1 MKQFNVTST
10 SERTLLSQEQEYAL
24 FQRLRQGESRVREQL
39 IFAFMPL
46 AEAVAHRHYWRIHW
60 VLESLELDDVISA
73 ACEGLLKAVDRHDHT
88 QGSRFSTFAKT
99 WIEKE
104 VRLHIRGEKWWAP
117 SITDYTYKL
126 LLAALKIQRLD
137 EDIANGD
144 HPPSLSPSE
153 EEARAS
159 WFNRISGGGS
169 VARHRL
175 SQILS
180 WTSFEVISLDAPLR
194 DGDNSLINM
203 LESTAVQSPLTYAS
217 YEALQSYVYQVLR
230 TLTPQEERVIRLRF
244 GCDQLDERS
253 LEEVARIMKLTAE
266 RVRQI
271 ETVAIRKLR
280 HPSRMRRLRCFAE
293 ADQ

>member
-1 MKQFNVTST
+1 MQQFIFNSAN
-10 SERTLLSQEQEYAL
+10 ERTLLSQEQEFAL
-24 FQRLRQGESRVREQL
+24 FQKLRLGETGVREQL

-60 VLESLELDDVISA
+60 VLESLELDDLISA
-73 ACEGLLKAVDRHDHT
+73 ACVGLLKAVDRHDHT

-117 SITDYTYKL
+117 GITDYTYKL
-126 LLAALKIQRLD
+126 LLAVLKIQQLD

-144 HPPSLSPSE
+144 HPPNLSPSE
-153 EEARAS
+153 EEAVAR
-159 WFNRISGGGS
+159 WFNRIPGGRS
-169 VARHRL
+169 NSRRRF

-180 WTSFEVISLDAPLR
+180 WTNFEVISLDAPLK
-194 DGDNSLINM
+194 DGDDSLISI

-230 TLTPQEERVIRLRF
+230 TLTPREERVIRLRF
-244 GCDQLDERS
+244 GCDQLDEKS
-253 LEEVARIMKLTAE
+253 IEEVAQIMNLTVE

-271 ETVAIRKLR
+271 ETVAIRKLK
-280 HPSRMRRLRCFAE
+280 HPSRMRRLRFFAE
-293 ADQ
+293 TEQ